1 LNCLDDGSFD
11 ANKVIDFATGC
22 CVLVPAEV
30 FRKVGLMSEEY
41 FLYFEDTDF
50 SVRLKRAGF
59 NIVYE
64 PYAKLW
70 HKVSSSTGRG
80 ESKMSI
86 YYGDRNRLYFNRK
99 FNDCCRM
106 QFSFYYLG
114 SRCLKVVMWAIKG
127 EFWKIRLFK

>member
-1 LNCLDDGSFD
+1 LNCLDDGRFD

-22 CVLVPAEV
+22 CVLVPAGV

-64 PYAKLW
+64 PHANFGTK
-70 HKVSSSTGRG
+70 
-80 ESKMSI
+80 
-86 YYGDRNRLYFNRK
+86 
-99 FNDCCRM
+99 
-106 QFSFYYLG
+106 
-114 SRCLKVVMWAIKG
+114 
-127 EFWKIRLFK
+127 